1 MTNKIYLES
10 LGCSKNLVDSEV
22 MLGLLS
28 EGGCEIV
35 DLPEKAE
42 IIIINTCSFVEEAVK
57 EAIETIYSL
66 ARKKS
71 EGVCQY
77 LIVCGCLPQRYGRE
91 LLKEMPEVDLFL
103 GTGEFQN
110 ISSHIDKMINGQL
123 NERKNVKQFQ
133 YISDE

>member
-35 DLPEKAE
+35 GLPEKAE
-42 IIIINTCSFVEEAVK
+42 IIIINTCSFVEDAVK

-66 ARKKS
+66 AR
-71 EGVCQY
+71 
-77 LIVCGCLPQRYGRE
+77 
-91 LLKEMPEVDLFL
+91 
-103 GTGEFQN
+103 
-110 ISSHIDKMINGQL
+110 
-123 NERKNVKQFQ
+123 
-133 YISDE
+133 